1 MGRKIVAVMGT
12 LVVALAFGMLSQ
24 GWASASPE
32 VSHKLSVDTIKLHR
46 MTDYITARPV
56 KGPGGTEV
64 RVKGYVEHAGQNCGN
79 TWIQFKFYDAH
90 STATEWGGV
99 PAGNID
105 FIRNVPSGSALGAG
119 RVVAIRAIFVIPEGC
134 VYRQLAAE
142 TPFKVTNGSGIF
154 GFSPRKGP
162 VGTVVTITGIRFTG
176 AAKVKF
182 NGTLAAF
189 TVDSDTQITATVPA
203 GATTGQIKIVTPVGN
218 AGSGPNFRVT

>member
-1 MGRKIVAVMGT
+1 MDRKTVAVTGT
-12 LVVALAFGMLSQ
+12 LVVALTFGMLSQ

-32 VSHKLSVDTIKLHR
+32 ASRKLAVDTIKLHR

-64 RVKGYVEHAGQNCGN
+64 RVKGYVEHAGSPCYY
-79 TWIQFKFYDAH
+79 TLIHFIFYDG
-90 STATEWGGV
+90 SFTGTDWGYV

-105 FIRNVPSGSALGAG
+105 FIRNLPSGAALGAG
-119 RVVAIRAIFVIPEGC
+119 EVDAYRKVFVNPIGC
-134 VYRQLAAE
+134 AYRQNPAQ

-154 GFSPRKGP
+154 GFSPRKGQ

-176 AAKVKF
+176 AAKVRF

-189 TVDSDTQITATVPA
+189 TVDSDSQITATVPA